1 MKVIPERRLDIY
13 GFINIVSLRDCT
25 HKVNAVRSREYNKG
39 PFHAILPHLKIKFTS
54 VSRKT
59 CSYISMVKTDT

>member
-1 MKVIPERRLDIY
+1 MKVIPERRRDIY
-13 GFINIVSLRDCT
+13 GFINIVNLRDCT

-54 VSRKT
+54 VSRKHVL
-59 CSYISMVKTDT
+59 IFQWFKTDT